1 MKSAVPTL
9 KSLTHILQLTDNKKT
24 SQVMY
29 KVNNYS
35 SVLHITTNNKEMH
48 HILIKYRNLFY
59 EADSQSVFEDRFDS
73 VLSSV
78 LSSND
83 SCTSDDFSCA
93 LDS

>member
-35 SVLHITTNNKEMH
+35 SVLHITTKDKEMH
-48 HILIKYRNLFY
+48 HSLIKDRQLFY
-59 EADSQSVFEDRFDS
+59 EADSQSVFKDTFDS

-78 LSSND
+78 LSSSD
-83 SCTSDDFSCA
+83 SC
-93 LDS
+93 